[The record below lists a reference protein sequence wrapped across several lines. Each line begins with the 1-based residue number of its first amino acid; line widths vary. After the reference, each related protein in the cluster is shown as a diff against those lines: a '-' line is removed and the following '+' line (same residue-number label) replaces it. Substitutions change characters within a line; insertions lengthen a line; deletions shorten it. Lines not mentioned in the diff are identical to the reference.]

1 MNQDGYYTLNIAGLK
16 RRLPKIKI
24 SDKLT
29 IASFVMLGDTELI
42 ERAAKAIFEHPG
54 FPRYNI
60 DVLVCPEAKAIPLT
74 HSIAKLMQVNYIVAR
89 KSIKSY
95 MSNPVI
101 ENVKS
106 ITTKGEQLLVLDGP
120 DVESIKGRNVCIVD
134 DVVSTGGS
142 IKSLEKLLSRVGC
155 KVICKAA
162 VLLEEAGYESEDL
175 VYLERLPIFT
185 SL

>member
-1 MNQDGYYTLNIAGLK
+1 MSQEDFYTLHVAGLK

-24 SDKLT
+24 SDTLT

-42 ERAAKAIFEHPG
+42 ERTALALFGHPK
-54 FPRYNI
+54 FPKYNI

-74 HSIAKLMQVNYIVAR
+74 HTLAKLLQVNYIVAR
-89 KSIKSY
+89 KSLKSY
-95 MSNPVI
+95 MSSPVV
-101 ENVKS
+101 EKVTS

-120 DVESIKGRNVCIVD
+120 DVENIRGRNVCLVD

-142 IKSLEKLLSRVGC
+142 ISSLEKLLSKVGC

-162 VLLEEAGYESEDL
+162 VLLEEAGYDKDDI
-175 VYLERLPIFT
+175 VYLERLPIFH
-185 SL
+185 S